1 VVIQDVYLLEI
12 RFICA
17 GMRYEALGTF
27 GCSGGVFLYYHAP
40 LTEDEYLHLYS
51 HAMKAALEK
60 SLTIQ
65 QAEDVAQD
73 VLVSLWLRTL
83 SPNSPP
89 IRNRTGWIATCARN
103 AAFRVLKSRGRELSL
118 SESSTVRVKGP
129 GSVDW
134 EIDLNTAINKLC
146 QEDQDLF
153 RLRYLKGISV
163 STIASQ
169 MGVSDSTVRR
179 RLWRLKAELIR
190 MLGMD

>member
-1 VVIQDVYLLEI
+1 
-12 RFICA
+12 
-17 GMRYEALGTF
+17 MGTF
-27 GCSGGVFLYYHAP
+27 GCSGGVFVYYHAP

-73 VLVSLWLRTL
+73 VLVLLWLRIL
-83 SPNSPP
+83 SPNSTPV
-89 IRNRTGWIATCARN
+89 RNRTKWVATCARN
-103 AAFRVLKSRGRELSL
+103 AVFRVLKSRSREFSL
-118 SESSTVRVKGP
+118 SESSSVRVKRP

-134 EIDLNTAINKLC
+134 EIDLNTSINKLC
-146 QEDQDLF
+146 QEDQDFF
-153 RLRYLKGISV
+153 RLRYLEGMSV

-169 MGVSDSTVRR
+169 MGVSESTVRR

>member
-1 VVIQDVYLLEI
+1 MVMMEPGGNPGRLSTRNQIHLCRHEVRGIGDIRMFRGCLLV
-12 RFICA
+12 
-17 GMRYEALGTF
+17 LS
-27 GCSGGVFLYYHAP
+27 CSFDRRRILASIFACH
-40 LTEDEYLHLYS
+40 E
-51 HAMKAALEK
+51 AALEK

-146 QEDQDLF
+146 QEDQDLSGF
-153 RLRYLKGISV
+153 DCCIITFGNIHSF
-163 STIASQ
+163 S
-169 MGVSDSTVRR
+169 RR
-179 RLWRLKAELIR
+179 WV
-190 MLGMD
+190 M